1 MKTSIAFAL
10 AAFVAT
16 SAAAAEAPLR
26 LENFANRGTIETGG
40 AGPFHQLTLPLAVYQ
55 GAASPDLADLR
66 VFNGQGEPVPYALLL
81 SEAQSVTSQTES
93 AAPFF
98 PLPAPGAG
106 SQGAGDLSVTV
117 RQSADGSLVSVH
129 QQAAAKA
136 EPGGVAGGV
145 VIDASALK
153 GRNVRSLRLVTGA
166 SAAPFN
172 SFTVESSQDLQHWQ
186 MLKRDGQLVHLEHAG
201 QRVDSDRAEW
211 DSNASRYLRLSWDD
225 PKQAP
230 EIKSVFLGTVE
241 SSVSQPARIWSA
253 EMTPSAVQP
262 GIYEYA
268 WAGQMPLEKLR
279 INLPQINT
287 LAPMSIQYF
296 PPQER
301 HRPRLGWH
309 HHRSEEAR
317 WVDLAQTVVYRLQ
330 APQGE
335 AKSAD
340 IALYGT
346 VANRLRLVTDD
357 RSGGIGSVPPS
368 LQIGFVP
375 HVLVFL
381 ARGNGPFV
389 LAWGAKGVEPASLA
403 LSTLVPG
410 YDANAPLKASEAS
423 LPAAGVVL
431 TKPAPLA
438 GAGQEGSAPASK
450 WVLWAVLLGGLLVL
464 GGMARSLIQ
473 QLRQPPEGKV

>member
-1 MKTSIAFAL
+1 
-10 AAFVAT
+10 
-16 SAAAAEAPLR
+16 
-26 LENFANRGTIETGG
+26 
-40 AGPFHQLTLPLAVYQ
+40 
-55 GAASPDLADLR
+55 
-66 VFNGQGEPVPYALLL
+66 
-81 SEAQSVTSQTES
+81 
-93 AAPFF
+93 
-98 PLPAPGAG
+98 
-106 SQGAGDLSVTV
+106 
-117 RQSADGSLVSVH
+117 
-129 QQAAAKA
+129 
-136 EPGGVAGGV
+136 
-145 VIDASALK
+145 
-153 GRNVRSLRLVTGA
+153 
-166 SAAPFN
+166 
-172 SFTVESSQDLQHWQ
+172 
-186 MLKRDGQLVHLEHAG
+186 
-201 QRVDSDRAEW
+201 
-211 DSNASRYLRLSWDD
+211 
-225 PKQAP
+225 
-230 EIKSVFLGTVE
+230 
-241 SSVSQPARIWSA
+241 
-253 EMTPSAVQP
+253 
-262 GIYEYA
+262 
-268 WAGQMPLEKLR
+268 MPLEKLR

-309 HHRSEEAR
+309 HHRREEAR
-317 WVDLAQTVVYRLQ
+317 WGDLAQTVVYRLQ

-410 YDANAPLKASEAS
+410 YDAKAPLNAAQAS
-423 LPAAGVVL
+423 LPASGIVQA
-431 TKPAPLA
+431 KPAPLA
-438 GAGQEGSAPASK
+438 GGATPEGSSPSAK

-473 QLRQPPEGKV
+473 QLRQPPKEKL